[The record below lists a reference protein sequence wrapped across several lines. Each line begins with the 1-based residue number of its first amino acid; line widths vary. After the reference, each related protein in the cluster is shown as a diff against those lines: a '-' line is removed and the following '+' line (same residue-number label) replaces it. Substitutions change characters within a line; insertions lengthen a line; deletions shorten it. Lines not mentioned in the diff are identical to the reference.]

1 MANVPQESSPRSMRF
16 VLARGGFVLAAFLLA
31 LYFGRIL
38 LTRPPFLSDDE
49 SYLLLSLK
57 HYFAGEHLYTQVTSQ
72 YGPFYYI
79 VQKAVFGLLRLP
91 VTYDAGRLVAY
102 IYWILSSVFGGLFI
116 YRLSKSVTLASAA
129 CLATMWLERVLSF
142 EPNHPEE
149 VVLVLLTAGCLVSVN
164 PSPVALMLLG
174 AIGAALVFTKINIG
188 ILFLAAALIASVC
201 VLPAGRLRNIG
212 GKVLIVAMVAGP
224 LVLMHHFLSAWARG
238 FCLMS
243 ILAGVSVV
251 LAGMR
256 AEVFSPERM
265 RALQY
270 IAVGALAAA
279 ILIVLETTVEG
290 LPLNG
295 LLYGVVLGPLHH
307 PDVFSIPFLVTKKM
321 ALLAVLLSLGVAG
334 LYWFP
339 GRRSGRS
346 WIGALKCL
354 VGILVVGIWV
364 QRNIDYTIPPSFS
377 FAFAPAYALLPVVL
391 LPKMGARWTLSEFFP
406 RIFVMALAA
415 TQMLQSFPVAGSQV
429 NIGAAPFLL
438 WAFVCIHDRADE
450 LFDLFPITKKV
461 HRRIGATSF
470 IGVMLVPI
478 IAVKMVRT
486 EIRLQRKPTIA
497 SSLAGSASLHLPP
510 DQEMEFEAITR
521 DVQTNCQILFTMPG
535 MGQFNFWSGVPTPD
549 GFNTDAWMK
558 GVPLEQQQHTLQ
570 ILQNNPS
577 ACVIY
582 RPLMVTVW
590 GVPEGGIDTL
600 PLAHYILHDMPTV
613 FARGGYE
620 IRVSPD
626 RRAPWVERSAAGTP

>member
-1 MANVPQESSPRSMRF
+1 MIKMQQLRMAEGEIRLAPSSKSTYVIHIIQKHQERRNLTYLMVFSTPAPRVHKPNLYRKFSVPRRRCRGYPEQESGGTVAPRSCKLFSGLLSITPSKISLFRIGIPIPFMANVPQESSPRSMRF
-16 VLARGGFVLAAFLLA
+16 VLARAGFVLAAFLLT

-79 VQKAVFGLLRLP
+79 VQKAFFGLLRLP
-91 VTYDAGRLVAY
+91 VTYDAGRLVTY

-116 YRLSKSVTLASAA
+116 YRLSKSVTVASAA

-238 FCLMS
+238 FCLIG

-251 LAGMR
+251 LAGMH
-256 AEVFSPERM
+256 AEAFSPERM
-265 RALQY
+265 RALQF

-307 PDVFSIPFLVTKKM
+307 PDVFSIPFVVTKKI
-321 ALLAVLLSLGVAG
+321 ALPAVLLSLGMTG
-334 LYWFP
+334 LYCFP

-346 WIGALKCL
+346 NWIGALKCL

-377 FAFAPAYALLPVVL
+377 FAFAPAYVLLPVVL

-406 RIFVMALAA
+406 RIFVTALAA

-438 WAFVCIHDRADE
+438 GVCLHPRWRRIVRFVSNHKEGASS
-450 LFDLFPITKKV
+450 
-461 HRRIGATSF
+461 HRRNLCNWSHLGAHHR
-470 IGVMLVPI
+470 GKDG
-478 IAVKMVRT
+478 AN
-486 EIRLQRKPTIA
+486 
-497 SSLAGSASLHLPP
+497 
-510 DQEMEFEAITR
+510 R
-521 DVQTNCQILFTMPG
+521 DP
-535 MGQFNFWSGVPTPD
+535 
-549 GFNTDAWMK
+549 
-558 GVPLEQQQHTLQ
+558 
-570 ILQNNPS
+570 
-577 ACVIY
+577 
-582 RPLMVTVW
+582 
-590 GVPEGGIDTL
+590 
-600 PLAHYILHDMPTV
+600 
-613 FARGGYE
+613 
-620 IRVSPD
+620 
-626 RRAPWVERSAAGTP
+626 AAA